1 MIGSTIGNYQVVRR
15 LGEGGMGTVY
25 AAIDLML
32 EREVALKVLRPE
44 LAGQADIADRFRAEA
59 VTLARLQHPHIA
71 TLYSLARE
79 AGELMM
85 VMELVDGDTLERILQ
100 RTGPLPAGTAVRW
113 CREVLEAMAYA
124 HRKGVVHRDIKP
136 ANVMITT
143 DGTVKVTDFGIA
155 HVLGGTHRT
164 RTGHIIGTAAYMA
177 PEQIRGREVDARTDI
192 YALASVLFELLT
204 GRPPFEAEDE
214 FGLMTAQ
221 VTGAPPSARAL
232 GAQVPQ
238 WLDEAILRGLAKA
251 PDARFQTATAFGD
264 VLAEGLRAS
273 ALPDAEP
280 GVFLPAATA
289 PADRDL
295 NTGDPPTT
303 RLAATPHPTA
313 PGLASAHTTPPTR
326 LAAPPAASMSWPA
339 SQVSPTQVAGAPA
352 PEPRDAAGGLARLNW
367 RHYTGASA
375 VLLLLVAAAVT
386 WLGPSLRKPAVD
398 VAPPPAVRGAAPV
411 EPPQPPPSPQPTSTP
426 AVSAPVELARVE
438 PPQRIE
444 PEVPLTRPVL
454 PVRTAAPQKK
464 TVASPPPGEV
474 PAETAPR
481 QPLQGRVPS
490 EPGTPP
496 PTEPSPPSKAD
507 AVSPPKPDAEAVA
520 PADTPPSTDTTYRN
534 VSWTVA
540 EGDESDLAKVVMEFR
555 HTGLTLRPTDSDL
568 PARTIPYA
576 TIVGVTYSQTR
587 PSRLRRL
594 LLLQRKDQ
602 HWLELRMKDG
612 QALLRLESNN
622 YRTIIADVE
631 KRTGLTTAR

>member
-136 ANVMITT
+136 ANVMITM

-155 HVLGGTHRT
+155 RVLGGTHRT

-280 GVFLPAATA
+280 GVFLPAAPA

-295 NTGDPPTT
+295 NTGGPPTT

-339 SQVSPTQVAGAPA
+339 YCA
-352 PEPRDAAGGLARLNW
+352 DC
-367 RHYTGASA
+367 
-375 VLLLLVAAAVT
+375 
-386 WLGPSLRKPAVD
+386 
-398 VAPPPAVRGAAPV
+398 
-411 EPPQPPPSPQPTSTP
+411 
-426 AVSAPVELARVE
+426 
-438 PPQRIE
+438 I
-444 PEVPLTRPVL
+444 
-454 PVRTAAPQKK
+454 
-464 TVASPPPGEV
+464 
-474 PAETAPR
+474 R
-481 QPLQGRVPS
+481 QAYLS
-490 EPGTPP
+490 
-496 PTEPSPPSKAD
+496 SS
-507 AVSPPKPDAEAVA
+507 
-520 PADTPPSTDTTYRN
+520 
-534 VSWTVA
+534 
-540 EGDESDLAKVVMEFR
+540 
-555 HTGLTLRPTDSDL
+555 
-568 PARTIPYA
+568 
-576 TIVGVTYSQTR
+576 
-587 PSRLRRL
+587 
-594 LLLQRKDQ
+594 
-602 HWLELRMKDG
+602 
-612 QALLRLESNN
+612 
-622 YRTIIADVE
+622 
-631 KRTGLTTAR
+631 